1 LPFFSAESGQAG
13 SLSSSSRHWFGA
25 APGCRF
31 FLLNPDRLEACPHL
45 QDIGS
50 ELLLVAVFFLLNPD
64 RLPACPHLQDIGSEL
79 LLVAVFFY

>member
-1 LPFFSAESGQAG
+1 L
-13 SLSSSSRHWFGA
+13 R
-25 APGCRF
+25 RF
-31 FLLNPDRLEACPHL
+31 FPWDRLPACPHL

-64 RLPACPHLQDIGSEL
+64 RLEANPHLQDIGSEL